1 MGSPHRGAGSFEREW
16 AAPITEQAVSSGEW
30 AAPNAEQSVSS
41 EEWAASNAEQ
51 AVPGKTG
58 GGQKKGWLQFPAEE
72 QRIEDNSRLI
82 KREEAQVQLTKSKNI

>member
-1 MGSPHRGAGSFEREW
+1 MDIPHRIAGSLQRGMGS
-16 AAPITEQAVSSGEW
+16 
-30 AAPNAEQSVSS
+30 PNAEQAVSS

-82 KREEAQVQLTKSKNI
+82 KREEARVQPTKSKNI